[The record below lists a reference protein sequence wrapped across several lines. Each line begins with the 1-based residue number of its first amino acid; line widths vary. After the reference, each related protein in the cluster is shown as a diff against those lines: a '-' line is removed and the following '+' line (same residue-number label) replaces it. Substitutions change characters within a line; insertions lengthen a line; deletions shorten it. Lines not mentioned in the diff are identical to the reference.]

1 MLIPFKKFSKIQV
14 ISPSNRPICR
24 LKKPIIDPQN
34 GKVIAFQTTRKT
46 PFLTIQDIASLNSQ
60 QLQLSQNYEFHPLE
74 DLIRVQNILQQN
86 IKILYKKVKT
96 ESGEYLGR
104 VTNLEIDS
112 DALVLHHINVQKRH
126 FHLIKGLPR
135 LIHQKNILEIT
146 PSQIT
151 VRDSTLKLS
160 LMEESPQKAFSGQ
173 AAI

>member
-14 ISPSNRPICR
+14 ISPTNKHLCR
-24 LKKPIIDPQN
+24 LKRPIIDPQN
-34 GKVIAFQTTRKT
+34 GKVIAFQTTAKT
-46 PFLTIQDIASLNSQ
+46 PFLTIQDVASLNSE

-74 DLIRVQNILQQN
+74 DLIRVQNLLQQN

-104 VTNLEIDS
+104 VINFEIDS
-112 DALVLHHINVQKRH
+112 DALVLHHLNVQKRH

-146 PSQIT
+146 PTQIT
-151 VRDSTLKLS
+151 VRDATLKLS
-160 LMEESPQKAFSGQ
+160 LLEENPQKAFTGQ
-173 AAI
+173 AAV